1 MSPAAAHLKDLDRQA
16 RDNADFRQV
25 LATGS
30 HTQVVIM
37 SIPPGGDI
45 GEEVHDDTDQI
56 LYLIDGAGEVILEGE
71 AADFSVGD
79 LVLVSAGTR
88 HNVRTVGDAAMK
100 IITAYS
106 PPHHP
111 VGTVHATK
119 ADAAH

>member
-1 MSPAAAHLKDLDRQA
+1 MSRVAADRPVWTKLDQEWTTPHDRSRSDLA
-16 RDNADFRQV
+16 
-25 LATGS
+25 LA
-30 HTQVVIM
+30 
-37 SIPPGGDI
+37 
-45 GEEVHDDTDQI
+45 E
-56 LYLIDGAGEVILEGE
+56 ALEGE

-88 HNVRTVGDAAMK
+88 HNFRTVGEAAMK

-111 VGTVHATK
+111 VGTIHATK